1 MFHNNFSRIYTYI
14 INISDWPKRKKS
26 FPNVFL
32 IFCSRIYT
40 YILNISDWPKKKKVF
55 KKLFLNFLIPKNL
68 KLQIFNL
75 FRKIE
80 IEFQKKF
87 FNSIWS
93 GNKMKKVLYIH
104 LIGFIF
110 WLPWTPLL
118 KTSTTLRPLY
128 RILKIKKVKK
138 WPKKSKNGQ
147 KWRQIVKMSSALK
160 FWWKFFT
167 NVFFYSLKTFFGA
180 TLGCLRQPQLISS

>member
-1 MFHNNFSRIYTYI
+1 MT
-14 INISDWPKRKKS
+14 KKEKS

-40 YILNISDWPKKKKVF
+40 YILNISDWPKKKKSFQNVFFWIYTYIINISNLSKKKKVF

-110 WLPWTPLL
+110 WLPWTPLYF
-118 KTSTTLRPLY
+118 STLFCHFWLQ
-128 RILKIKKVKK
+128 
-138 WPKKSKNGQ
+138 W
-147 KWRQIVKMSSALK
+147 SSA
-160 FWWKFFT
+160 
-167 NVFFYSLKTFFGA
+167 
-180 TLGCLRQPQLISS
+180 